1 MNERTKQR
9 LVELGAERRRLQWS
23 AAASAAVAA
32 GVPLSVVVHIT
43 WSACI
48 AAEQRS
54 GHWLGLSEADR
65 VNRLWDRLRRL
76 ARRHGVEQF
85 LAARAPEH
93 DATKGT
99 HLHLALHLPDTALR
113 DVIEL
118 IERVTGAPTK
128 QLHLPHGAT
137 IRRTG
142 RRLQGVLALGDVGA
156 WLIQKNTRPLIGGE
170 QGFLG
175 YASKASR
182 SEMVQSQFRLSN
194 DLVALTRLAAA

>member
-1 MNERTKQR
+1 MVEQAKQR
-9 LVELGAERRRLQWS
+9 LAELAAERRRVQWS
-23 AAASAAVAA
+23 AAGSAAVAA

-48 AAEQRS
+48 ASEQRH
-54 GHWLGLSEADR
+54 GHWLGLPEAER

-76 ARRHGVEQF
+76 VKRHGIEQF
-85 LAARAPEH
+85 LAARAPEY
-93 DATKGT
+93 DTTKGT
-99 HLHLALHLPDTALR
+99 HLHLALHLPDAALR
-113 DVIEL
+113 EVIEL
-118 IERVTGAPTK
+118 IERVTGAPTN
-128 QLHLPHGAT
+128 QLHLPDGAT
-137 IRRTG
+137 IRRAG
-142 RRLQGVLALGDVGA
+142 RRLQGVLALGDAGA

-175 YASKASR
+175 YASKAPR

>member
-1 MNERTKQR
+1 MNERAKQR
-9 LVELGAERRRLQWS
+9 LVELGADRRRVQWS

-32 GVPLSVVVHIT
+32 GQPLSVTICIT

-54 GHWLGLSEADR
+54 GHWLGLSEPER
-65 VNRLWDRLRRL
+65 VKRLWDRLRRL
-76 ARRHGVEQF
+76 ARHHGVELF
-85 LAARAPEH
+85 LAARAPEY

-99 HLHLALHLPDTALR
+99 HLHLAIHLPDTALR
-113 DVIEL
+113 GVIEL
-118 IERVTGAPTK
+118 VQRVTGAPTER
-128 QLHLPHGAT
+128 LHLPHGAV
-137 IRRTG
+137 IRRAG
-142 RRLQGVLALGDVGA
+142 RRLQGVLALGDAGA

-175 YASKASR
+175 YASKAPR
-182 SEMVQSQFRLSN
+182 SVMVQSQFRLSN